1 MKLLLLKMT
10 PEFLNRI
17 DDIVVFSPLTRE
29 EVKEIAKMYLDRINQ
44 QMKPMGKLMSIT
56 EEAVDYLVEVGFNPI
71 YGARFLKRTID
82 ERVKIPLTLKWKEGN
97 EFIVDVKDG
106 EIWVESSEE
115 MVLV

>member
-1 MKLLLLKMT
+1 MKKI
-10 PEFLNRI
+10 PKVNG
-17 DDIVVFSPLTRE
+17 V
-29 EVKEIAKMYLDRINQ
+29 VKEIAKMYLDRINQ
-44 QMKPMGKLMSIT
+44 QMKSMEKLMSVT
-56 EEAVDYLVEVGFNPI
+56 EKAVDYLVEIGFSPI

-106 EIWVESSEE
+106 EILVENSEE

>member
-1 MKLLLLKMT
+1 
-10 PEFLNRI
+10 
-17 DDIVVFSPLTRE
+17 
-29 EVKEIAKMYLDRINQ
+29 
-44 QMKPMGKLMSIT
+44 MGKLMTIT
-56 EEAVDYLVEVGFNPI
+56 EEAVDYLVEVGFSPI